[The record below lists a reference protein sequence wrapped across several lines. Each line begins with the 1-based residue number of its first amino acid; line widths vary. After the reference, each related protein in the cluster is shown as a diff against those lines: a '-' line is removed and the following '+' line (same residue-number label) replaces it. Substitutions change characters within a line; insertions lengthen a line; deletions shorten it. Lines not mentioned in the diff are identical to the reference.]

1 MRWKNDKRE
10 KLSRILRKEYFK
22 SIAYPLI
29 IIESTLL
36 VAYFWSNNFV
46 NNVSQKALIDETK
59 VSLATISQH
68 TASIINKEFE
78 KTAIATALLKAR
90 HEEFFKDFRQSKPLS
105 KRKYILTADGVI
117 SSQKTSSDECT
128 LFYSNVFKDDP
139 FRMQKAIA
147 TEELDPFY
155 NSVLKT
161 SSNVVQAYF
170 NSYDSMNRLCPFI
183 DDALVQYPHD
193 IKIPTYNFYYLADLK
208 HNPDKKVVW
217 TDAYLDPAGKG
228 WMISAIAP
236 VYHNRFLEGVVGIDI
251 TLEKIIDNILSVK
264 LPYLTYAMI
273 VDKEGNIIAMNHGL
287 EPILGLKELTGYKYT
302 KPVNETV
309 AKPEDFN
316 LLRDNHSSLTKK
328 IAVLFRNKS
337 SLEEIDDGV
346 HNFIVT
352 QNTIEQTGWRLIL
365 LVDQDSLLSNTNAL
379 KEKTDKVGYII
390 LTLMAL
396 FYILFI
402 SLIIRKSRQFS
413 GTILVPIRNLINA
426 TEALSN
432 NLEKIKIES
441 SGIIEIDILIDNFLK
456 MGNELSEL
464 YRSMQNRIEE
474 GIAQYTE
481 SQNILVHQSRL
492 AAMGE
497 MINMIAHQWRQP
509 LSVIS
514 MMTSNILLDIQLG
527 TLKEEEILENLNEI
541 MQQTQELSQTIDD
554 FRNFFKPDDA
564 VTKISVKMIMENVK
578 SVMGKSFE
586 RGEVVFEYPSDC
598 DIEIKTYPRKLMQ
611 VLINIVKN
619 AVDAFEISQSQIKTI
634 RITAKEEEGQLVMEC
649 CDSAGGINAEVINR
663 IFEPYFSTKSE
674 KNGTGLGLYI
684 SKMIIE
690 KHLKGS
696 IHVVNQ
702 DKGACFTIELPLNLS
717 MEQESSNE

>member
-1 MRWKNDKRE
+1 MRWKNDKKE

-29 IIESTLL
+29 IIESALL

-46 NNVSQKALIDETK
+46 NNVSQKALINETK

-68 TASIINKEFE
+68 TASVINKEFE
-78 KTAIATALLKAR
+78 KTAVSAALLKTR
-90 HEEFFKDFRQSKPLS
+90 HEEFFKDSRQSEPLS
-105 KRKYILTADGVI
+105 KGKYLLTADGVI
-117 SSQKTSSDECT
+117 TNRKISADECT

-147 TEELDPFY
+147 SEALDPFY

-161 SSNVVQAYF
+161 SNNVVQVYF
-170 NSYDSMNRLCPFI
+170 NSYDSMNRLCPFME
-183 DDALVQYPHD
+183 DALTQYPHD

-208 HNPDKKVVW
+208 HNQDKKVVW

-273 VDKEGNIIAMNHGL
+273 VDKEGNIIAMNYGL
-287 EPILGLKELTGYKYT
+287 EPILGIKELTGYKYT

-328 IAVLFRNKS
+328 VAALFQNKS
-337 SLEEIDDGV
+337 PLEEINDGL

-402 SLIIRKSRQFS
+402 SLIIRKSRQFA

-441 SGIIEIDILIDNFLK
+441 SGIIEIDILIDNFIK

-464 YRSMQNRIEE
+464 YHSMQNRIEE

-527 TLKEEEILENLNEI
+527 TFKEEEILENLNEI

-554 FRNFFKPDDA
+554 FRNFFKPDDT
-564 VTKISVKMIMENVK
+564 VTKIAVKMVMENVK

-619 AVDAFEISQSQIKTI
+619 AVDAFEISESQIKTI
-634 RITAKEEEGQLVMEC
+634 RITAKEQEGRLILEC
-649 CDSAGGINAEVINR
+649 CDSAGGIPTEVINR
-663 IFEPYFSTKSE
+663 IFEPYFSTKNE

-702 DKGACFTIELPLNLS
+702 EKGACFTIELPLNLS
-717 MEQESSNE
+717 MEQELPNE